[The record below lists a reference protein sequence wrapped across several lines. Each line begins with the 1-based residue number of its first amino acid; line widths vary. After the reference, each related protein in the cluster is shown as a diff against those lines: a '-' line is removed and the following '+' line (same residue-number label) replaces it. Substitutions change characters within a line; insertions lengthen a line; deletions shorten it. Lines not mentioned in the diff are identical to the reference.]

1 MRVLLVEDDP
11 DTIDLLENALV
22 HFGYDVT
29 RAGNGLEALELIR
42 ADHFPLVISDWEMPE
57 MSGIELCRE
66 VRQRVSSSYTYFI
79 LLTMRSG
86 THNVVDALHAGAD
99 EFLSKPFDPHE
110 LQMRLQVA
118 ERILSLESRDL
129 VIFSLA
135 RLAEARDPETGAHL
149 ERIREYCR
157 VISRHL
163 AKQSKFRSQVD
174 GNYVQLL
181 YLTSPLHDIGKVGIP
196 DAILLKPG
204 RLTSE
209 EFEIMKQHAVIGGET
224 LHAAAVAYPG
234 AQYLQMA
241 RDIAISHHEKYD
253 GSGYPYGL
261 RGDDIPLC
269 GRIVAISDV
278 YDALTTARVY
288 KPAYSH
294 DVARDII
301 LEGRGKHF
309 DPDIVEAFLANED
322 RFVDIKEQFDAHDVP
337 DAAATLQPQ
346 PQGELVSS
354 GK

>member
-1 MRVLLVEDDP
+1 MRVLLVEDDL
-11 DTIDLLENALV
+11 DSMDLLENALV
-22 HFGYDVT
+22 HFGYYDVT
-29 RAGNGLEALELIR
+29 RAANGLEALELIR
-42 ADHFPLVISDWEMPE
+42 CDHYPLVISDWEMPE

-66 VRQRVSSSYTYFI
+66 LRQRASSSYTYVI
-79 LLTMRSG
+79 LLTMRTG
-86 THNVVDALHAGAD
+86 THHVVDALHAGAD

-163 AKQSKFRSQVD
+163 AGQSKFRAQVD
-174 GNYVQLL
+174 GNFVQLL

-204 RLTSE
+204 RLTTE
-209 EFEIMKQHAVIGGET
+209 EFEIMKQHSVIGGET
-224 LHAAAVAYPG
+224 LHAAAVAYPS
-234 AQYLQMA
+234 AKYLQMA

-261 RGDDIPLC
+261 RGEEIPLC

-294 DVARDII
+294 DVARNII

-309 DPDIVEAFLANED
+309 DPDIVEAFLANEEEILE
-322 RFVDIKEQFDAHDVP
+322 IKGRFDADSVP
-337 DAAATLQPQ
+337 GQSPLPEGMLISPAPT
-346 PQGELVSS
+346 
-354 GK
+354 